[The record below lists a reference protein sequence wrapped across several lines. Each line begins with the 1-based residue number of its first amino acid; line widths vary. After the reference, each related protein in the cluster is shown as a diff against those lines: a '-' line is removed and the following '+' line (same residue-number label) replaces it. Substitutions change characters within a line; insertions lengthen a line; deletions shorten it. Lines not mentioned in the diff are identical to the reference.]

1 MGLVRKRR
9 AAFLQ
14 VNRKRYIP
22 HQPLMSEEDYSASSD
37 NGFVEEID
45 DESDFD

>member
-1 MGLVRKRR
+1 MGLARTRR
-9 AAFLQ
+9 VASLL
-14 VNRKRYIP
+14 VNRKKYIP
-22 HQPLMSEEDYSASSD
+22 HQPLMSEEDYSVSSD